1 MATVFRTP
9 RGLAG
14 LGYEG
19 GLEHSRPRC
28 DAQDADGDQ
37 EQAARLLVLFTALR
51 SSVSILEVPFVAW
64 LGKISYSIYLT
75 HYFIREPFE
84 QVLYFKV
91 PRKGYF
97 QTGIWTGDLLA
108 AFFVLLVLAVSHFTF
123 R

>member
-1 MATVFRTP
+1 M
-9 RGLAG
+9 
-14 LGYEG
+14 
-19 GLEHSRPRC
+19 
-28 DAQDADGDQ
+28 
-37 EQAARLLVLFTALR
+37 
-51 SSVSILEVPFVAW
+51 AW

-123 R
+123 RYVEVPCRRLARKWAAGLGQTALIVQQGAEKAI

>member
-1 MATVFRTP
+1 MFMA
-9 RGLAG
+9 
-14 LGYEG
+14 
-19 GLEHSRPRC
+19 
-28 DAQDADGDQ
+28 
-37 EQAARLLVLFTALR
+37 LVLFTALR

-91 PRKGYF
+91 PRTGYF

-123 R
+123 LYVEDPCRRLARKWAAGLGQTAPIVQQGAEKAI